1 MRVVVTGGV
10 GKLGEWV
17 VRELRDTSAG
27 RAPHEVVVLD
37 RVAVPEQ
44 EGVRYLVGD
53 VTDLGQV
60 VGTVAGAD
68 AIIHLAA
75 IRRWG
80 IAPNEVTFRTNV
92 MGTFN
97 VHEAAWR
104 LGIRR
109 VASVSSEAVLG
120 WDYREREFVPDYL
133 PIDEDH
139 PVRPQDAYG
148 LSKEV
153 GEAIARSYSAKCG
166 MEAVVIRP
174 PALMSPEQM
183 AQLYRE
189 GGRAVTRF
197 AHYSYVDL
205 RDLAEAYRLAIERPI
220 DGCAILFVVA
230 DDSSVAEPLCD
241 LFPRLLPSLGDLAR
255 GLTGSKPSISNARAK
270 AVLGWAPKHSWRR
283 PDSSSIVT

>member
-1 MRVVVTGGV
+1 MRVAVTGGV

-17 VRELRDTSAG
+17 VRELRAPRDG
-27 RAPHEVVVLD
+27 GAPHEVVVLD
-37 RVAVPEQ
+37 RVAGPEQ
-44 EGVRYLVGD
+44 EGVRYVVGD

-60 VGTVAGAD
+60 MGTVAGAD
-68 AIIHLAA
+68 AIVHLAA

-153 GEAIARSYSAKCG
+153 GEAIARSFTAKCG
-166 MEAVVIRP
+166 MVTVVLRP
-174 PALMSPEQM
+174 PWIVAPEELEAL
-183 AQLYRE
+183 RRD
-189 GGRAVTRF
+189 GGRQPTRWHLF
-197 AHYSYVDL
+197 NYIDV
-205 RDLAEAYRLAIERPI
+205 RDLAAAFRLAVERPLEGHVVLYI
-220 DGCAILFVVA
+220 VA
-230 DDSSVAEPLCD
+230 DDSVIGEPLSEV
-241 LFPRLLPSLGDLAR
+241 LPRYLPETAELAR
-255 GLTGSKPSISNARAK
+255 PFTDSRPSVSNARAK
-270 AVLGWAPKHSWRR
+270 ELLGWQPRRSWRR
-283 PDSSSIVT
+283 GEV